1 MVNIFF
7 HINTIIILNDIMYII
22 ILQYEHFYFIF
33 ITSYLQLQIS
43 AEILILFFKVHVKI
57 YLNF

>member
-1 MVNIFF
+1 
-7 HINTIIILNDIMYII
+7 MYII

>member
-1 MVNIFF
+1 MILCTYIFS
-7 HINTIIILNDIMYII
+7 
-22 ILQYEHFYFIF
+22 LQYEHFYFVY
-33 ITSYLQLQIS
+33 ITTYLQLQIG